1 MINSRTLR
9 RGEDFATAGLAEAD
23 IVDRVAERYAV
34 AMTPLLVGLVE
45 PGNEDDPIAR
55 QFVPDLRELEISPSE
70 RPDPIGDIAYSP
82 VKGIVHRYPDRLLLT
97 PLLHCPVYCRFCFRR
112 ERVGGAEK
120 PLNEAEMAAALDYIR
135 AHDEVWE
142 VVITGGDPLML
153 PPARLTAMMQAL
165 DAIPH
170 VKIIRLHSRIPTAD
184 PERIDG
190 TLIQALQ
197 TERATVWLA
206 VHCNHEQELSRQAVT
221 ALRLLSRA
229 GIPLL
234 GQTVLLRGV
243 NDKVETLEALF
254 RALVANRVKP
264 YYLHQLD
271 YAAGTEHFRVP
282 VEEGRALM
290 RALRGRVS
298 GVCQP
303 TYILDIPGG
312 HGKVPVGPAY
322 LEDGVVMDW
331 QGGTHAYGES
341 REEVDPG
348 AADPGA
354 ALQPGGV

>member
-1 MINSRTLR
+1 MKIDRRTLR
-9 RGEDFATAGLAEAD
+9 SGEDFAAAGLAEARTVELVSD
-23 IVDRVAERYAV
+23 QYAV
-34 AMTPLLVGLVE
+34 AMTPLLAELVDRADPE
-45 PGNEDDPIAR
+45 DPIAR
-55 QFVPDLRELEISPSE
+55 QFVPDLRELETAGIE
-70 RPDPIGDIAYSP
+70 RPDPIGDHAYSP

-120 PLNEAEMAAALDYIR
+120 ALGEVEMQAALDYIR
-135 AHDEVWE
+135 AHPEVWE

-153 PPARLTAMMQAL
+153 SPPRLAAMMRAL

-170 VKIIRLHSRIPTAD
+170 VQVIRLHSRIPVAD
-184 PERIDG
+184 PDRITG
-190 TLIQALQ
+190 ELIDALQ
-197 TERATVWLA
+197 IERATVWLA
-206 VHCNHEQELSRQAVT
+206 VHCNHERELSPPAIA
-221 ALRLLSRA
+221 ALRALSRA

-243 NDKVETLEALF
+243 NDKAETLEALF

-271 YAAGTEHFRVP
+271 LAAGTDHFRVP

-312 HGKVPVGPAY
+312 HGKVPIGPAY
-322 LEDGVVMDW
+322 LEEGIVMDW
-331 QGGTHAYGES
+331 QGGAHDYAPD
-341 REEVDPG
+341 RR
-348 AADPGA
+348 
-354 ALQPGGV
+354 

>member
-1 MINSRTLR
+1 MKIDRRTLR
-9 RGEDFATAGLAEAD
+9 SGEDFAAAGLAEAAD
-23 IVDRVAERYAV
+23 VDRVAEQYAV
-34 AMTPLLVGLVE
+34 AMTPLLASLVD
-45 PGNEDDPIAR
+45 PDDPADPIAR
-55 QFVPDLRELEISPSE
+55 QFVPDLRELDTAAIE
-70 RPDPIGDIAYSP
+70 RSDPIGDVAYSP

-120 PLNEAEMAAALDYIR
+120 ALGDTEMSAALDYIR
-135 AHDEVWE
+135 AHPEVWE

-153 PPARLTAMMQAL
+153 SPLRLSAMMQAL

-170 VKIIRLHSRIPTAD
+170 VRIVRLHSRIPVAD
-184 PERIDG
+184 PDRI
-190 TLIQALQ
+190 TEEMIAALQ
-197 TERATVWLA
+197 IERATVWLA
-206 VHCNHEQELSRQAVT
+206 VHCNHEKELSAPAIA
-221 ALRLLSRA
+221 ALRSLSRA

-243 NDKVETLEALF
+243 NDKAETLEALF

-271 YAAGTEHFRVP
+271 LAAGTDHFRVP

-290 RALRGRVS
+290 RELRGRVS

-312 HGKVPVGPAY
+312 HGKVPIGPAY
-322 LEDGVVMDW
+322 LEDGIVMDW
-331 QGGTHAYGES
+331 QGGEHDYAPD
-341 REEVDPG
+341 RR
-348 AADPGA
+348 
-354 ALQPGGV
+354 

>member
-1 MINSRTLR
+1 MKIDRRTLR
-9 RGEDFATAGLAEAD
+9 FGEDFAAAGLADAEV
-23 IVDRVAERYAV
+23 VDRVAETYAV
-34 AMTPLLVGLVE
+34 AMTPLLADLIDRAD
-45 PGNEDDPIAR
+45 PHDPIAR
-55 QFVPDLRELEISPSE
+55 QFVPDLRELDTAEVE
-70 RPDPIGDIAYSP
+70 RPDPIGDHAFSP

-120 PLNEAEMAAALDYIR
+120 ALTDAEMTAALDYIR
-135 AHDEVWE
+135 AHTEVWE

-153 PPARLTAMMQAL
+153 PPPRLAAMMQAL

-170 VKIIRLHSRIPTAD
+170 VQVVRLHSRIPVAD
-184 PERIDG
+184 PGRVTGEMIE
-190 TLIQALQ
+190 ALQ
-197 TERATVWLA
+197 LEHATVWLA
-206 VHCNHEQELSRQAVT
+206 VHCNHERELSPPAVA
-221 ALRLLSRA
+221 ALRALSRA

-243 NDKVETLEALF
+243 NDKAETLEALF

-271 YAAGTEHFRVP
+271 LAAGTDHFRVP

-290 RALRGRVS
+290 RDLRGRVS

-312 HGKVPVGPAY
+312 HGKVPIGPAY
-322 LEDGVVMDW
+322 LEEGVVMDW
-331 QGGTHAYGES
+331 QGGAHGYG
-341 REEVDPG
+341 
-348 AADPGA
+348 
-354 ALQPGGV
+354 L

>member
-1 MINSRTLR
+1 MINNRTLR
-9 RGEDFATAGLAEAD
+9 RGEDFAAAGLAEAD

-34 AMTPLLVGLVE
+34 AMTPLLAGLVE

-55 QFVPDLRELEISPSE
+55 QFVPDLRELETAPSE
-70 RPDPIGDIAYSP
+70 RTDPIGDHAYSP

-112 ERVGGAEK
+112 ERVGGPEK
-120 PLNEAEMAAALDYIR
+120 ALDEAEFGAALDYVR
-135 AHDEVWE
+135 THEEVWE

-153 PPARLTAMMQAL
+153 PPARLAAMMQAL
-165 DAIPH
+165 DAMAH
-170 VKIIRLHSRIPTAD
+170 VKIVRLHSRIPVAD
-184 PERIDG
+184 PERIDAAM
-190 TLIQALQ
+190 IEALQ
-197 TERATVWLA
+197 TTRATVWLA
-206 VHCNHEQELSRQAVT
+206 VHCNHERELSPPAVA
-221 ALRLLSRA
+221 ALRRLSRA

-243 NDKVETLEALF
+243 NDKAETLEALF

-271 YAAGTEHFRVP
+271 LAAGTEHFRVP

-298 GVCQP
+298 GLCQP

-322 LEDGVVMDW
+322 LEDGIVMDW
-331 QGGTHAYGES
+331 QGESHSYGE
-341 REEVDPG
+341 G
-348 AADPGA
+348 
-354 ALQPGGV
+354 L

>member
-1 MINSRTLR
+1 MINNRTLR
-9 RGEDFATAGLAEAD
+9 RGEDFSAAGLAEAD
-23 IVDRVAERYAV
+23 VVDRVAERYAV
-34 AMTPLLVGLVE
+34 AMTPLLAGLVE

-55 QFVPDLRELEISPSE
+55 QFVPDLRELDTAANE
-70 RPDPIGDIAYSP
+70 RPDPIGDHAFSP
-82 VKGIVHRYPDRLLLT
+82 VEGIVHRYPDRLLLT

-120 PLNEAEMAAALDYIR
+120 ALDEAGMNAALDYIR
-135 AHDEVWE
+135 AHGEVWE

-153 PPARLTAMMQAL
+153 PPARLAAMMRAL
-165 DAIPH
+165 DEMPH
-170 VKIIRLHSRIPTAD
+170 VKIVRLHSRIPVAD
-184 PERIDG
+184 PGRVDDA
-190 TLIQALQ
+190 LIAALR

-206 VHCNHEQELSRQAVT
+206 VHCNHERELSPPAAA
-221 ALRLLSRA
+221 ALKALNRA

-243 NDKVETLEALF
+243 NDKVESLEALF

-271 YAAGTEHFRVP
+271 LAAGTDHFRVP

-312 HGKVPVGPAY
+312 HGKVPVGPSY
-322 LEDGVVMDW
+322 LEDGIVMDW
-331 QGGTHAYGES
+331 RGNTHDYT
-341 REEVDPG
+341 V
-348 AADPGA
+348 
-354 ALQPGGV
+354 

>member
-1 MINSRTLR
+1 MKIDRRTLR
-9 RGEDFATAGLAEAD
+9 SGEDFAAAGLAEAAD
-23 IVDRVAERYAV
+23 VDRVAEQYAV
-34 AMTPLLVGLVE
+34 AMTPLLASLVD
-45 PGNEDDPIAR
+45 PDDPADPIAR
-55 QFVPDLRELEISPSE
+55 QFVPDLRELDTAAIE
-70 RPDPIGDIAYSP
+70 RSDPIGDVAYSP

-120 PLNEAEMAAALDYIR
+120 ALGDTEMSAALDYIR
-135 AHDEVWE
+135 AHPEVWE

-153 PPARLTAMMQAL
+153 SPLRLSAMMQAL

-170 VKIIRLHSRIPTAD
+170 VRIVRLHSRIPVAD
-184 PERIDG
+184 PDRI
-190 TLIQALQ
+190 TEEMIAALQ
-197 TERATVWLA
+197 IERATVWLA
-206 VHCNHEQELSRQAVT
+206 VHCNHEKELSAPAIA
-221 ALRLLSRA
+221 ALRSLSRA

-243 NDKVETLEALF
+243 NDQAETLEALF

-271 YAAGTEHFRVP
+271 L

-290 RALRGRVS
+290 RELRGRVS

-312 HGKVPVGPAY
+312 HGKVPIGPAY
-322 LEDGVVMDW
+322 LEDGIVMDW
-331 QGGTHAYGES
+331 QGGEHDYAPD
-341 REEVDPG
+341 RR
-348 AADPGA
+348 
-354 ALQPGGV
+354 